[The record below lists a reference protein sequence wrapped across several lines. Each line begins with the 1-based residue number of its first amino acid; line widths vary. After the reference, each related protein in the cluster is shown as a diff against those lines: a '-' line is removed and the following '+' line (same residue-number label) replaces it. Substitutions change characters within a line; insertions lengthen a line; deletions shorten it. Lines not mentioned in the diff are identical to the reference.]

1 MVKIKKTLL
10 KGEALDQILEKMP
23 PTTICLPL
31 LITIEGRCIHKITW
45 SVYQIMNI
53 NENNYSDYY
62 CEDNALGDR
71 GLSLG
76 VEAALGVA
84 RYLGY
89 LHHTCSHL

>member
-1 MVKIKKTLL
+1 
-10 KGEALDQILEKMP
+10 MP
-23 PTTICLPL
+23 TSVD
-31 LITIEGRCIHKITW
+31 TIEGRCIHKITW
-45 SVYQIMNI
+45 SVYQIMNL

>member
-1 MVKIKKTLL
+1 
-10 KGEALDQILEKMP
+10 
-23 PTTICLPL
+23 
-31 LITIEGRCIHKITW
+31 
-45 SVYQIMNI
+45 MNI
-53 NENNYSDYY
+53 NENNYSEYH